1 MKKTTSDIG
10 MNKTGIATSPV
21 DSADI
26 IQAAQKRQPSHL
38 GDDSLILKVRQ
49 QYAVETG
56 GIGSVPPP
64 ASLKGVAKTAVD
76 MLKGAK
82 PTVFIDKLGERAAF
96 ERTGTRLYQGALAKF
111 EVLGSWEGGPTR
123 EGLTRILNDE
133 LSHFGLVAEVLTKLG
148 ADPTAMTPCADVA
161 AVTSMGLPAVV
172 SDPRMNLR
180 DTLHAL
186 LVAELTDNA
195 GWEMLI
201 ELSRGLGHDTL
212 AERFQ
217 LALDAEAEH
226 LVMVRNWL
234 STGVTLEARATPVPR
249 AEAGPGLT
257 PTV

>member
-1 MKKTTSDIG
+1 MKKTTSDMG

-26 IQAAQKRQPSHL
+26 IQEAQKRQPSHL
-38 GDDSLILKVRQ
+38 GDETLLIKVRQ
-49 QYAVETG
+49 QYARESPGV
-56 GIGSVPPP
+56 GSVPPP

-76 MLKGAK
+76 MLKGSK
-82 PTVFIDKLGERAAF
+82 PTVFIDKLGERLAF

-111 EVLGSWEGGPTR
+111 DVLGSWEGGPTR
-123 EGLTRILNDE
+123 EGLQRILNDE
-133 LSHFGLVAEVLTKLG
+133 MSHFALMTESLTKLG
-148 ADPTAMTPCADVA
+148 ADPTAVTPCADVG

-201 ELSRGLGHDTL
+201 ELARGLGHDTL
-212 AERFQ
+212 ADRFQ

-226 LVMVRNWL
+226 LTLVRGWL
-234 STGVTLEARATPVPR
+234 SAGVTLEARAEPVPQ
-249 AEAGPGLT
+249 ASPTLNAT
-257 PTV
+257 PL

>member
-21 DSADI
+21 DGADI
-26 IQAAQKRQPSHL
+26 TQAAQARQPSHL
-38 GDDSLILKVRQ
+38 GDDSLLLKVRQ
-49 QYAVETG
+49 QYTRESE

-76 MLKGAK
+76 LLKGAR
-82 PTVFIDKLGERAAF
+82 PSVFIDKLGERAAF
-96 ERTGTRLYQGALAKF
+96 ERSGVRLYQGALAKL
-111 EVLGSWEGGPTR
+111 EVLGSWEGGPTT

-133 LSHFGLVAEVLTKLG
+133 LSHFGLVSEALTKLG
-148 ADPTAMTPCADVA
+148 ADPTAMTPSADVA

-172 SDPRMNLR
+172 ADPRMNLR

-201 ELSRGLGHDTL
+201 ELARGLGHDAL

-226 LVMVRNWL
+226 LSRVRNWL
-234 STGVTLEARATPVPR
+234 SAGVTLEARANPVPQAR
-249 AEAGPGLT
+249 PDPLT

>member
-26 IQAAQKRQPSHL
+26 TQAAQKRQPSHL
-38 GDDSLILKVRQ
+38 GDDSLLLKVRQ
-49 QYAVETG
+49 QYMKETDG
-56 GIGSVPPP
+56 VGSVPPP
-64 ASLKGVAKTAVD
+64 ASLKV
-76 MLKGAK
+76 LKGSK

-111 EVLGSWEGGPTR
+111 EALGSWEGGPTR
-123 EGLTRILNDE
+123 EGLERILNDE
-133 LSHFGLVAEVLTKLG
+133 LSHFGLVTEALTKLG

-161 AVTSMGLPAVV
+161 AVTSMGIPAVV

-180 DTLHAL
+180 DTLSAL

-201 ELSRGLGHDTL
+201 ELARGLGHDTL
-212 AERFQ
+212 ADRFQ

-226 LVMVRNWL
+226 LRMVRGWL
-234 STGVTLEARATPVPR
+234 TAGVSLEARAAPVPK
-249 AEAGPGLT
+249 AEARTLS